1 MADKLK
7 MNLSFPQYEKH
18 IYDFVKSQPNPSAFI
33 RKLIENYMNG
43 NMIGGY
49 TTPMQQQVVGY
60 FNQLPAQ
67 FPTQPSLNEEK
78 EDEIPDEAIVA
89 CMSINRLTGSWKVK
103 CVMSNTCI
111 VDDNDYFD
119 PYDYIDING
128 FRDHKFYECHEY
140 GYEALKY
147 LNEHAKLIVNL
158 VLTDLDNGLWSVDLR
173 TKTVQSLLNYIS
185 IIVGLDVSKRV
196 LEKRKEI
203 KESSKLASAID
214 ISYIETEE

>member
-1 MADKLK
+1 MRLSREIVGMIKENNNETLK
-7 MNLSFPQYEKH
+7 ESIIKDYEK
-18 IYDFVKSQPNPSAFI
+18 
-33 RKLIENYMNG
+33 E
-43 NMIGGY
+43 GY
-49 TTPMQQQVVGY
+49 TY
-60 FNQLPAQ
+60 NKELD
-67 FPTQPSLNEEK
+67 SLESDNDVLTSDFIDELIKLRKEK

-89 CMSINRLTGSWKVK
+89 CMSINRLVSSWKVK

-119 PYDYIDING
+119 TYDYIDING

-140 GYEALKY
+140 GYDTLKY

-185 IIVGLDVSKRV
+185 ILVGLDVSKRV

-203 KESSKLASAID
+203 KENSKTTSSPD

>member
-1 MADKLK
+1 MRLSREIVGMIKENNNETLK
-7 MNLSFPQYEKH
+7 ESIIKDYEK
-18 IYDFVKSQPNPSAFI
+18 
-33 RKLIENYMNG
+33 E
-43 NMIGGY
+43 GY
-49 TTPMQQQVVGY
+49 TY
-60 FNQLPAQ
+60 NKELD
-67 FPTQPSLNEEK
+67 SLESDNDVLTSDFIDELIKLRQKK